1 MTSGVIQW
9 LDGRR
14 FDDLTMMIRLGITW
28 TAIAPAVP
36 LTIHIC
42 AADRPTM
49 PFPMA
54 ATCPLPVADL

>member
-1 MTSGVIQW
+1 
-9 LDGRR
+9 
-14 FDDLTMMIRLGITW
+14 MMIRLGITW